1 MSYPTPIYDSLTV
14 NNISTT
20 VNILEYNTDVASTVY
35 VRSAVL
41 ADTAT
46 LPLINVTGGTYNFQT
61 LGTGA
66 QIAVSTA
73 GGVITSVEAID
84 NGGANYQVGDI
95 LEMQGGNGDAT
106 LRVMSVSNGV
116 VTGADIV
123 YGGTGYTNG
132 SLLTGGALLPGSRFG
147 IVTGTLLTNVTMIMP
162 AGTYLQGSRRVIFAN
177 NTTGPYTVTVL
188 LSNGTGGSIGTGVV
202 LPQGYNNSTAME
214 LFTDGVTDVWPAVGA
229 FANPVTFAQS
239 PTAPTPAAGTNNNQ
253 VATTA
258 FVQDAVAGGGGSPG
272 DYATLAGDN
281 AFTGTNSFA
290 IRPTFNGATPWDSA
304 NLPAPVSGPGTSAD
318 QTIAIWS
325 GTTGQVLESGT
336 PLSNLAFLA
345 SPNTFTATQTILSN
359 TRAQT
364 GLQVNTGGLL
374 MNLFVNSTLYSGQG
388 AYGFINETTGNTSL
402 SFNGATDVGT
412 FYGRPMFG
420 ANTPW
425 DSGNF
430 IPSNYAPI
438 SNPTFDGTL
447 TVNGLYV
454 TIAGG
459 DGTYKRY
466 TTNTGSYP
474 TWEWGS
480 SDDSQTGSNA
490 GSNFELWAMSDVGI
504 SLYTALQIT
513 RATGATAFYA
523 RPTFAGNLAW
533 DAGNFNPAS
542 YLPLTGGALTGAL
555 TNSATQPAVSD
566 SSTTVPTTAWVQ
578 GAIAAGGGGGTTSP
592 TFDNLTVTGTAEFD
606 GVSTFANNA
615 QFNAP
620 VTFTSVGA
628 SNFAVRPTFGSA
640 TPWDSANFN
649 PSNYLPLTGGT
660 LTGPVKVS
668 GAAGTAR
675 MTLYETNGI
684 ARWSTG
690 TDVSPENGSNSG
702 SNWVLQSYSD
712 TGADLNTV
720 WTISRAT
727 GQVQFNTRPM
737 FGTNTPWDSANFNPA
752 LYATLASPAI
762 TGVPTA
768 PTATAGTNSTQLAT
782 TAYVV
787 NAFASPALTGTPT
800 APNPTYGNSSGQI
813 ATTAFVQ
820 TAVTSSPTRTCVSAT
835 TTIAISDYY
844 VGVKYPAACAIA
856 LNAGISFNPG
866 QRIIIKDESGAAG
879 TNHITIT
886 ANGTDKIDGQST
898 VTISTN
904 FGVVHL
910 IWNSVTDVWSVI

>member
-1 MSYPTPIYDSLTV
+1 MGYPSPTFETLTV
-14 NNISTT
+14 NNIPTT
-20 VNILEYNTDVASTVY
+20 VNLLDYNITTLASTVY
-35 VRSAVL
+35 ARAAVL
-41 ADTAT
+41 AATAT
-46 LPLINVTGGTYNFQT
+46 LPIANVTGGPYNFET
-61 LGTGA
+61 NGTGA
-66 QIAVSTA
+66 QIDVSATGGTITA
-73 GGVITSVEAID
+73 VEAIAD
-84 NGGANYQVGDI
+84 GGANYTVGDI
-95 LEMQGGNGDAT
+95 LDMQGGNGDAILLVT
-106 LRVMSVSNGV
+106 SVSNGV
-116 VTGADIV
+116 VTGVEIV
-123 YGGTGYTNG
+123 YGGSGYDNG
-132 SLLTGGALLPGSRFG
+132 SLLTGGALLPGSRFA
-147 IVTGTLLTNVTMIMP
+147 ILTGTLTSNATMIIP
-162 AGTYLQGSRRVIFAN
+162 AGTYLQGSRRVLFAN

-188 LSNGTGGSIGTGVV
+188 LSNGNGGSTGTGVV
-202 LPQGYNNSTAME
+202 LPQGSNNSTAME
-214 LFTDGVTDVWPAVGA
+214 LFTDGVTDVWSAVGA
-229 FANPVTFAQS
+229 FSAPVTFTQS
-239 PTAPTPAAGTNNNQ
+239 PTAPTLPVGTNNTQ
-253 VATTA
+253 LATTA
-258 FVQDAVAGGGGSPG
+258 FVQDAVSGGSSPG
-272 DYATLAGDN
+272 DYATLSGNN

-290 IRPTFNGATPWDSA
+290 VRPTFNGATPWDSS
-304 NLPAPVSGPGTSAD
+304 NLPST
-318 QTIAIWS
+318 
-325 GTTGQVLESGT
+325 
-336 PLSNLAFLA
+336 NLAFLA
-345 SPNTFTATQTILSN
+345 SPNAFTATQTILSN

-364 GLQVNTGGLL
+364 GLQVNSGGLL
-374 MNLFVNSTLYSGQG
+374 MNLFVDPKLYSGQG
-388 AYGFINETTGNTSL
+388 AYGFINETTGNSTL
-402 SFNGATDVGT
+402 EFNGATDIGT

-430 IPSNYAPI
+430 TPSNYAPI
-438 SNPTFDGTL
+438 SNPTFSGSV
-447 TVNGLYV
+447 TVNGDWV
-454 TIAGG
+454 TINGAS
-459 DGTYKRY
+459 GTFQRY
-466 TTNTGSYP
+466 TTNTNGSP
-474 TWEWGS
+474 TWEWGT
-480 SDDSQTGSNA
+480 DGVAQTGSNA
-490 GSNFELWAMSDVGI
+490 GSNWNLWAVSDTGAV
-504 SLYTALQIT
+504 LYSAIDIT
-513 RATGATAFYA
+513 RATGATAFHV

-555 TNSATQPAVSD
+555 TNSATQPAVTD

-578 GAIAAGGGGGTTSP
+578 GAIAAGTGGGTTSP
-592 TFDNLTVTGTAEFD
+592 TFDNLTVTGTAQFN

-628 SNFAVRPTFGSA
+628 STFSVRPMFGSA

-675 MTLYETNGI
+675 MTLYETNGV

-690 TDVSPENGSNSG
+690 TDVSPENGNNSG

-712 TGADLNTV
+712 AGADLNTV
-720 WTISRAT
+720 WTIPRST
-727 GQVQFNTRPM
+727 GQVQFVTRPM
-737 FGTNTPWDSANFNPA
+737 FGTNTPWDGGNFNPA
-752 LYATLASPAI
+752 LYATLASPAM

-768 PTATAGTNSTQLAT
+768 PTATAGTNSTQIAT
-782 TAYVV
+782 TAYVL

-813 ATTAFVQ
+813 ATTSFVQ
-820 TAVTSSPTRTCVSAT
+820 TAVSASPTRTCVSAS

-844 VGVKYPAACAIA
+844 VGVKYAGACAIA

-898 VTISTN
+898 VIISTN

-910 IWNSVTDVWSVI
+910 IWNSVTDIWSVI